1 MCRKPVLVVRPQPK
15 GHDKPLAFDLRLI
28 PIIAPGTIPLQK
40 LAPDRNCI
48 RPSVSEAAA
57 PQDQLRQE
65 LPPTP
70 LYNTALL
77 QVCRRSVQ
85 PCLCTEREPVSCCQI
100 YIRASCELRLGEGK
114 VHVGHSMCC
123 QRGAGA

>member
-28 PIIAPGTIPLQK
+28 PIIAPGTIQLQK
-40 LAPDRNCI
+40 VAPVRNCI

-57 PQDQLRQE
+57 PQEQPRQE

-77 QVCRRSVQ
+77 QVCRRSLQ
-85 PCLCTEREPVSCCQI
+85 PCLCTERESATCCKI
-100 YIRASCELRLGEGK
+100 YIPASCKLRI
-114 VHVGHSMCC
+114 
-123 QRGAGA
+123 GACWAQHLLS